1 MADDIYRKAEL
12 SDVPA
17 LSKLAH
23 RALQPH
29 ALPGWTGYAIQR
41 LLDENSESA
50 LRDFVSAAAFVQVC
64 VESDSVVGFIANKVP
79 RLVSLLVID
88 PDRQRQGIG
97 SRLVA
102 SMFDFVAA
110 HAPEVSVV
118 EVNAT
123 EYSIPFYRRQG
134 FHPLSGFIDYEGCRF
149 ARLGYWRKNP
159 LLPK

>member
-1 MADDIYRKAEL
+1 MAADTYRKAEV
-12 SDVPA
+12 SDAPA
-17 LSKLAH
+17 LSRLAH

-29 ALPGWTGYAIQR
+29 ALPGWSDHAVRR
-41 LLDENSESA
+41 LLDENSETA
-50 LRDFVSAAAFVQVC
+50 LRDFVSAAAFVHVC

-79 RLVSLLVID
+79 RLVSLLVVD

-97 SRLVA
+97 SRLLA
-102 SMFDFVAA
+102 SMVDFVAT

-118 EVNAT
+118 EANAT
-123 EYSIPFYRRQG
+123 EYSIPFYRRHG
-134 FHPLSGFIDYEGCRF
+134 FYPLSGFIDYEGCRF